1 MFLNSGFDSILRIGC
16 VLLAL
21 SLTEHYDCKSGI
33 EEQKMQKC
41 IF

>member
-1 MFLNSGFDSILRIGC
+1 MSHNSDIDSIPRIGC

-33 EEQKMQKC
+33 EEQKMQKY